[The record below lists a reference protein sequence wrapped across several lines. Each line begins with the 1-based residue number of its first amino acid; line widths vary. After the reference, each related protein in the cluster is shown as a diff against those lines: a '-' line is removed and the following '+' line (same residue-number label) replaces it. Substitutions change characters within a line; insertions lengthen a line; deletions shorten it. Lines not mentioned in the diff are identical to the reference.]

1 MGWLGAKRP
10 SLHIW
15 FVESLP
21 NKVIWKMAGTL
32 QELGYITVVFPALA
46 VVRIITRQNFLSK
59 QIQWSFKNQIKI
71 NQ

>member
-1 MGWLGAKRP
+1 
-10 SLHIW
+10 
-15 FVESLP
+15 
-21 NKVIWKMAGTL
+21 MAGTL